1 MAAKTGGALPVQ
13 PGENTVTATVVVR
26 WDWMY

>member
-1 MAAKTGGALPVQ
+1 MAAKTGGLPVQ
-13 PGENTVTATVVVR
+13 AGENTVTATVVVR